1 MFLVRFAL
9 RQSGILKK
17 HLEAALPDDTL
28 TWMNELTA
36 EMEERRKRVER
47 GGGAARLKKQHEA
60 GKLSARERV
69 HTLLDEDTFTE
80 LGVFTEH
87 SGGELMAGIDAPGE
101 GVVTGYGQV
110 GGRTVFVFSQDFT
123 VLGGSLGKMHGQKI
137 AQVMDLAVKTGA
149 PIIGL
154 NDSAGARIQE
164 GVDSL
169 SGYGEVF
176 YRNAV
181 YSGVV
186 PQISA
191 ILGPCAGGAVYS
203 PALTDFVV
211 MAKGSSYMF
220 ITGPEV
226 IKSVT
231 KEDVTFEE
239 LGGADVH
246 TRTSGVAHL
255 EAEDDEGV
263 LENIRKLLTYLP
275 QSAKE
280 KPPLKPTQDP
290 DTRRTPELLKIVHPD
305 QRRPYPMT
313 DVIETI
319 VDDKTFFEIQPDFAK
334 NIVVGFAH
342 LGSQAVGIVANN
354 PRHLAGTLN
363 IDASDKAARFIR
375 TCDCFNVP
383 VVTLVDVTGFL
394 PGVAQEHAGIIR
406 HGAKMLYAYA
416 EATVPKITL
425 IVRKSYGGAYLA
437 MNSRDMGADVVLAW
451 PTSAVAVM
459 GAEGAANI
467 IYRRDIAGSKHPE
480 ATRAE
485 KIAEYKRKFDNPYRA
500 AARGYIDDVID
511 PKDTRGHL
519 IRHLRM
525 LAHKREE
532 RPFKKHGNLPL

>member
-1 MFLVRFAL
+1 M
-9 RQSGILKK
+9 S
-17 HLEAALPDDTL
+17 DDTL
-28 TWMNELTA
+28 SWMNELTA
-36 EMEERRKRVER
+36 EMEERRKRVEQ

-60 GKLSARERV
+60 GKLSARERIAA
-69 HTLLDEDTFTE
+69 LLDDGSFTE
-80 LGVFTEH
+80 LSVFTEH
-87 SGGELMAGIDAPGE
+87 LGAEMMRGVDAPGE
-101 GVVTGYGQV
+101 GVVTGYGTID
-110 GGRTVFVFSQDFT
+110 GRTVFVFSQDFT

-137 AQVMDLAVKTGA
+137 AQVMDLAVRTGA

-176 YRNAV
+176 YRNAI

-203 PALTDFVV
+203 PAMTDFVL
-211 MAKGSSYMF
+211 MARGTSYMF

-231 KEDVTFEE
+231 KESVSFED

-246 TRTSGVAHL
+246 GRKSGVAHL
-255 EAEDDEGV
+255 EAEDDAGV
-263 LENIRKLLTYLP
+263 LLKLRELLSYLP

-280 KPPLKPTQDP
+280 KPPLKPSRDP
-290 DTRRTPELLKIVHPD
+290 IERETPELLSIVHPD
-305 QRRPYPMT
+305 QRRPYPMH
-313 DVIETI
+313 DVVQTLM
-319 VDDKTFFEIQPDFAK
+319 DDKYFFEIQPEFAR
-334 NIVVGFAH
+334 NIIVGFAR
-342 LGSQAVGIVANN
+342 LGGQAVGIVANN
-354 PRHLAGTLN
+354 PRHMAGTLN

-375 TCDCFNVP
+375 SCDCFNVP
-383 VVTLVDVTGFL
+383 ILTFVDVTGFL

-437 MNSRDMGADVVLAW
+437 MNSRDMGADIVLAW
-451 PTSAVAVM
+451 PTAAVAVM
-459 GAEGAANI
+459 GAEGATNI
-467 IYRRDIAGSKHPE
+467 IYRREIEQSKQPE

-485 KIAEYKRKFDNPYRA
+485 KINEYKRKFDNPYWA
-500 AARGYIDDVID
+500 ASRGYIDDVID
-511 PKDTRGHL
+511 PKDTRRHL
-519 IRHLRM
+519 VRHLRM
-525 LAHKREE
+525 LESKHEK
-532 RPFKKHGNLPL
+532 RPFKKHGNMPL

>member
-1 MFLVRFAL
+1 M
-9 RQSGILKK
+9 S
-17 HLEAALPDDTL
+17 DDTL
-28 TWMNELTA
+28 AWMNELTA

-47 GGGAARLKKQHEA
+47 GGGEKRIEKQHEQ
-60 GKLSARERV
+60 GKLTARERI
-69 HTLLDEDTFTE
+69 HTLLDKDTFVE
-80 LGVFTEH
+80 LGVFVEH
-87 SGGELMAGIDAPGE
+87 LGGEIMRDIDAPGE
-101 GVVTGYGQV
+101 GVVTGYGKV
-110 GGRTVFVFSQDFT
+110 DGRTVFVFSQDFT
-123 VLGGSLGKMHGQKI
+123 VLGGSLGKMHAQKI
-137 AQVMDLAVKTGA
+137 AKVMDLAVKTGA
-149 PIIGL
+149 PIVGL

-176 YRNAV
+176 YRNAI

-203 PALTDFVV
+203 PALTDFVL

-231 KEDVTFEE
+231 KENVTFEG

-246 TRTSGVAHL
+246 NRKSGVAHF
-255 EAEDDEGV
+255 EAADDEGV
-263 LENIRKLLTYLP
+263 LATIRDLLSFLP

-280 KPPLKPTQDP
+280 RVPLQHTDDP
-290 DTRRTPELLKIVHPD
+290 IGRETPEVLSIVHPD

-313 DVIETI
+313 EVIKAV
-319 VDDKTFFEIQPDFAK
+319 VDDKHFLEVQPEFAK
-334 NIVVGFAH
+334 NIVCGFAR
-342 LGSQAVGIVANN
+342 LGGQSVGIVANN
-354 PRHLAGTLN
+354 PRHMAGTLN
-363 IDASDKAARFIR
+363 IDASDKASRFIR

-383 VVTLVDVTGFL
+383 ILTFVDVTGFL

-467 IYRRDIAGSKHPE
+467 IYRREITGSKQPE
-480 ATRAE
+480 ATRAAR
-485 KIAEYKRKFDNPYRA
+485 IDEYKKRFDNPYWA
-500 AARGYIDDVID
+500 AGRGYIDDVID
-511 PKDTRGHL
+511 PKDTRQQL
-519 IRHLRM
+519 VRHLRM
-525 LAHKREE
+525 LEGKVEE
-532 RPFKKHGNLPL
+532 RPFKKHGNIPL

>member
-1 MFLVRFAL
+1 M
-9 RQSGILKK
+9 S
-17 HLEAALPDDTL
+17 DDTL
-28 TWMNELTA
+28 AWMNELTA
-36 EMEERRKRVER
+36 EMEERRKRVEK
-47 GGGAARLKKQHEA
+47 GGGEKRIKKQHEQ
-60 GKLSARERV
+60 GKLTARERI
-69 HTLLDEDTFTE
+69 HTLLDEGTFVE
-80 LGVFTEH
+80 LGAFVEH
-87 SGGELMAGIDAPGE
+87 LGGEMMQGVNAPGE
-101 GVVTGYGQV
+101 GVVTGYGKV
-110 GGRTVFVFSQDFT
+110 EGRTVFVFSQDFT
-123 VLGGSLGKMHGQKI
+123 VLGGSLGKMHAQKI
-137 AQVMDLAVKTGA
+137 AKVMDLAVKTGA
-149 PIIGL
+149 PIVGL

-176 YRNAV
+176 YRNAI

-203 PALTDFVV
+203 PALTDFVL

-231 KEDVTFEE
+231 KENVTFEG

-246 TRTSGVAHL
+246 NRKSGVAHF
-255 EAEDDEGV
+255 EAADDEGV
-263 LENIRKLLTYLP
+263 LEMVRCLLSFLP

-280 KPPLKPTQDP
+280 
-290 DTRRTPELLKIVHPD
+290 RTPLQETEDPVSRETPEVLSIVHPD

-313 DVIETI
+313 EVIKTV
-319 VDDKTFFEIQPDFAK
+319 VDDKHFFEVQPDFAK
-334 NIVVGFAH
+334 NILCGFAR
-342 LGSQAVGIVANN
+342 LGGQSVGIVANN
-354 PRHLAGTLN
+354 PRHMAGTLN
-363 IDASDKAARFIR
+363 IDASDKASRFIR

-383 VVTLVDVTGFL
+383 ILTFVDVTGFL

-467 IYRRDIAGSKHPE
+467 IYRREIAGSKQPE
-480 ATRAE
+480 MARAAR
-485 KIAEYKRKFDNPYRA
+485 IDEYKKRFDNPYWA
-500 AARGYIDDVID
+500 AGRGYIDDVID
-511 PKDTRGHL
+511 PKDTRRQL
-519 IRHLRM
+519 VRHLRM
-525 LAHKREE
+525 LEGKVEE
-532 RPFKKHGNLPL
+532 RPFKKHGNIPL

>member
-1 MFLVRFAL
+1 MSKPR
-9 RQSGILKK
+9 
-17 HLEAALPDDTL
+17 PDDTRA
-28 TWMNELTA
+28 WMNELTA
-36 EMEERRKRVER
+36 EMEERRKETVR
-47 GGGAARLKKQHEA
+47 GGGEARQQKQRDA
-60 GKLSARERV
+60 GKLTARERIAK
-69 HTLLDEDTFTE
+69 LLDEGSFTE
-80 LGVFTEH
+80 LSVFTEH
-87 SGGELMAGIDAPGE
+87 AGLSLMNGLSAPGE
-101 GVVTGYGQV
+101 GVVTGYGTV
-110 GGRTVFVFSQDFT
+110 AGRTVFVFSQDFT
-123 VLGGSLGKMHGQKI
+123 VLGGSLGKAHAQKI
-137 AQVMDLAVKTGA
+137 AKVMDLAVKTGA
-149 PIIGL
+149 PIVGL

-203 PALTDFVV
+203 PALTDFVL
-211 MAKGSSYMF
+211 MSRGSSYMF

-231 KEDVTFEE
+231 KETVTFEE

-246 TRTSGVAHL
+246 GRKSGVAHF
-255 EAEDDEGV
+255 EADGDEAV
-263 LENIRKLLTYLP
+263 LATIRELLSYLP

-280 KPPLKPTQDP
+280 QPPVKPTTDP
-290 DTRRTPELLKIVHPD
+290 DERETPELLGIVHPD
-305 QRRPYPMT
+305 QRRPYPMAE
-313 DVIETI
+313 VIRAV
-319 VDDKTFFEIQPDFAK
+319 VDEGEWLEVQPGFAK
-334 NIVVGFAH
+334 NILCGFAR
-342 LGSQAVGIVANN
+342 LGGLSVGIVANN
-354 PRHLAGTLN
+354 PRHLAGTLT

-375 TCDCFNVP
+375 TCDCYNVP

-416 EATVPKITL
+416 EATVPKVTL

-451 PTSAVAVM
+451 PTAAVAVM

-467 IYRRDIAGSKHPE
+467 IYRREIAASKNPE
-480 ATRAE
+480 STRAA
-485 KIAEYKRKFDNPYRA
+485 KIAEYRERFDNPYVA

-511 PKDTRGHL
+511 PKHTRRHL

-525 LAHKREE
+525 LKDKEE
-532 RPFKKHGNLPL
+532 ARPFKKHGNMPL